1 MDTEKMCKLF
11 LEGDSYFNDEN
22 VDTEKINEKLTING
36 FCNNS
41 VCKTNGESIN
51 ALAAYIYMK
60 FKDSI
65 SRKES
70 HNDYDEYLLMWIS
83 DKLFKIHIESIG
95 KKNIK
100 GYIDAFTL
108 KKAYE
113 KYLEKHKQVL
123 DYWELLNMMQGLKEA
138 NLKYMSEFYNLL
150 NKICKIITDY
160 NNDAKS
166 KKIPKYS
173 IDCRHQYRILY
184 MNIYECNSYLDLL
197 NKLKGVYDDFRDS
210 AITKTDS
217 ENKLA
222 TYLEKLTLGDG
233 KEMGAVRGFKTY
245 NFSDSK
251 CKVKKKSASLKKG
264 DLPPLQPTKLEST
277 SSSLPLTPSPEM
289 QKQDSPP
296 PSQSPEQPKDH
307 SSEQKDSGSDTENQ
321 KDSQSDS
328 KDHEQTM
335 VTDKKG
341 SDDGAVGGSEDSNGG
356 TEDTDKGALNTDGG
370 HDDNGGSV
378 SEQGGSDSSPVE
390 EVTQSTLGGPFNTV
404 PLLFSISSKGMEKL
418 NDAITSFE
426 MIKKRITEC
435 TDTIKNLYS
444 ASLTNL
450 ETTYGKYSSVLKEMI
465 DNISTD
471 SKEVEPPAE
480 SGGGGDDP
488 SQPPKDSEHTQKP
501 SQNSQSPQL
510 PSSTEEIKTTE
521 LPQEPSGNQNSDKS
535 DQGSENPREG
545 PVIIPT
551 DPESGI
557 KGNGTIGIGD
567 IFIFKE
573 FKKIGIPIIVIII
586 SITLAIMYK
595 VNKRKL

>member
-22 VDTEKINEKLTING
+22 VDTEKINEKLTIKG
-36 FCNNS
+36 YCRDNS
-41 VCKTNGESIN
+41 CKTNGESIN

-113 KYLEKHKQVL
+113 EYLEKHKQVL

-138 NLKYMSEFYNLL
+138 NLKYMIEFYKLL
-150 NKICKIITDY
+150 NNICITIAYY
-160 NNDAKS
+160 NDKGAKS
-166 KKIPKYS
+166 SQLSKYS
-173 IDCRHQYRILY
+173 KNCLTQYRTLY
-184 MNIYECNSYLDLL
+184 KNISECNSYLDLL

-222 TYLEKLTLGDG
+222 TNLQTLTTEDG

-251 CKVKKKSASLKKG
+251 CKVKKKSAS
-264 DLPPLQPTKLEST
+264 PPLQPTKLEST

-341 SDDGAVGGSEDSNGG
+341 SDDGVVGGSEDSNGG
-356 TEDTDKGALNTDGG
+356 QNAINIVPEASSLGILNAATYLV
-370 HDDNGGSV
+370 NAT
-378 SEQGGSDSSPVE
+378 P
-390 EVTQSTLGGPFNTV
+390 
-404 PLLFSISSKGMEKL
+404 
-418 NDAITSFE
+418 SFE
-426 MIKKRITEC
+426 TINKRITET
-435 TDTIKNLYS
+435 TDTIKNFYS
-444 ASLTNL
+444 TALSNL
-450 ETTYGKYSSVLKEMI
+450 ETTYGKYISVLKEMI

-480 SGGGGDDP
+480 SGGGGDGA
-488 SQPPKDSEHTQKP
+488 SQPQKNSEQT
-501 SQNSQSPQL
+501 SSETS
-510 PSSTEEIKTTE
+510 PSSTDQTQEHQSS
-521 LPQEPSGNQNSDKS
+521 QEPSENQNSDKS
-535 DQGSENPREG
+535 DQESEKPVEVPVVKSENPGTE
-545 PVIIPT
+545 T
-551 DPESGI
+551 

-595 VNKRKL
+595 FLVFERRKKLKRKKMKKSTNLFGVNKTT